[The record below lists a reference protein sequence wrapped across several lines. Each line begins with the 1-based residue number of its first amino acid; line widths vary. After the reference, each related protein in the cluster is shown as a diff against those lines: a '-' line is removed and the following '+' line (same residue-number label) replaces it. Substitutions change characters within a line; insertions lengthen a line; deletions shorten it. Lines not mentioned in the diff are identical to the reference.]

1 MLMTWL
7 FRRFLKSVLT
17 SNEFILTLNE
27 NIVLSS
33 MVKRNKVVVT
43 YLKTHNLGV
52 LKNGI
57 KFWISCVLE
66 RP

>member
-1 MLMTWL
+1 MNWL
-7 FRRFLKSVLT
+7 VRTFLKTVLT

-27 NIVLSS
+27 NMILSS

-57 KFWISCVLE
+57 KFFWISCVLE
-66 RP
+66 RL